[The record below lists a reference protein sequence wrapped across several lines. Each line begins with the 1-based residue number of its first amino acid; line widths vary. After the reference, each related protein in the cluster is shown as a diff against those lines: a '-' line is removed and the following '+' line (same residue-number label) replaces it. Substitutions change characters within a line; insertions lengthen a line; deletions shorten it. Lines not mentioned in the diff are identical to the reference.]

1 MRNLIKTVAVLA
13 LLGSRGAIAQTVGTA
28 SSSAG
33 ISNTATTPFS
43 LTQDTRLIGSAPV
56 GHRQPHAR
64 DVPSEIPGELE
75 RLTTEDAA
83 IDRKLIIC
91 HGC

>member
-1 MRNLIKTVAVLA
+1 MRNFVKTVAVLA
-13 LLGSRGAIAQTVGTA
+13 LLWSREAIAQTVGTA
-28 SSSAG
+28 RSSAG
-33 ISNTATTPFS
+33 SSITATARFS
-43 LTQDTRLIGSAPV
+43 LMSDTRSTGGAPV

-64 DVPSEIPGELE
+64 DVPLQSPGDLE

-91 HGC
+91 RGC